1 MSYFGALPSPT
12 AAQRKEGD
20 ALMPFSNGQRMILM
34 PRSDG
39 GEPFWAKADDVIAA
53 HKKNPAAVKYMI
65 PRIMAGPESKAGVVT
80 TQSSPG
86 VKAEDVIAVV
96 EKFAPRKSAGPVFSS
111 QGSGLPIGPTAA
123 LAPDVDALTGK
134 KAGLPSWV
142 WVAGGAVAVFAL
154 LRKR

>member
-86 VKAEDVIAVV
+86 VKAEDVLAVV

-111 QGSGLPIGPTAA
+111 QGSGLPTGPTAA
-123 LAPDVDALTGK
+123 LTPNVDALTGK
-134 KAGLPSWV
+134 KEGLPLWV
-142 WVAGGAVAVFAL
+142 WAAGGAVAVFAL

>member
-96 EKFAPRKSAGPVFSS
+96 EKFA
-111 QGSGLPIGPTAA
+111 
-123 LAPDVDALTGK
+123 
-134 KAGLPSWV
+134 
-142 WVAGGAVAVFAL
+142 
-154 LRKR
+154 RKR

>member
-12 AAQRKEGD
+12 VAQLKEGA
-20 ALMPFSNGQRMILM
+20 ALAPLSEQRMILM

-39 GEPFWAKADDVIAA
+39 GEPFWAIADDVIAA
-53 HKKNPAAVKYMI
+53 HKKKPAEAKYMI
-65 PRIMAGPESKAGVVT
+65 PRVLTAEERKAGRIM
-80 TQSSPG
+80 QAFG